1 MSYPPVLILIIESG
15 GGGGG
20 GGGVLILT
28 IESGGGGGGVG
39 IFCPM
44 VRLSHEEFNL
54 VPERTSG
61 MKNEKRVCV

>member
-1 MSYPPVLILIIESG
+1 MELIIMRTSLCALEIPKGLSKVEVAGRG
-15 GGGGG
+15 GG
-20 GGGVLILT
+20 I
-28 IESGGGGGGVG
+28 G

-61 MKNEKRVCV
+61 